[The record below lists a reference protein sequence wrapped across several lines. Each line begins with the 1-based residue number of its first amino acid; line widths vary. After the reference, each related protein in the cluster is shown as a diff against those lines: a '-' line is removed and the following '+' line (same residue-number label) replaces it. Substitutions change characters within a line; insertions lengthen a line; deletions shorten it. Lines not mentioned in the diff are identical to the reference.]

1 MIFSGTFI
9 LNESGLFD
17 FDLTFVA
24 EAILFIILALF
35 VTFAFITPITKQL
48 DERAEFINY
57 TLRKSNILLTFGY
70 EKLSECIGLLTQ
82 ETTEMNRQ
90 MKLTRSFTNSHFEEE
105 VGYVQKQ
112 NSKLL
117 SKLKGDLS
125 IKSAYL
131 FSNVTSELIS
141 LTDKFFAKKFQS
153 AS

>member
-1 MIFSGTFI
+1 MISSGTFL
-9 LNESGLFD
+9 LNAGGLFD

-24 EAILFIILALF
+24 ETILFIILALV
-35 VTFAFITPITKQL
+35 VTFAFISPISKQL

-57 TLRKSNILLTFGY
+57 TLRKSTILLTFGY

-82 ETTEMNRQ
+82 EINEMNRQ
-90 MKLTRSFTNSHFEEE
+90 LRLTRNFTNSSFEDE
-105 VGYVQKQ
+105 VASVQKQ
-112 NSKLL
+112 NLKLL

-141 LTDKFFAKKFQS
+141 LTDNFFTKKFKS

>member
-48 DERAEFINY
+48 DERAEFIN

-90 MKLTRSFTNSHFEEE
+90 MKLTRSFTNSHL
-105 VGYVQKQ
+105 K
-112 NSKLL
+112 KLDMF
-117 SKLKGDLS
+117 KTELKTF
-125 IKSAYL
+125 K
-131 FSNVTSELIS
+131 
-141 LTDKFFAKKFQS
+141 
-153 AS
+153 

>member
-57 TLRKSNILLTFGY
+57 TCKSNILLTFGY
-70 EKLSECIGLLTQ
+70 E
-82 ETTEMNRQ
+82 N
-90 MKLTRSFTNSHFEEE
+90 
-105 VGYVQKQ
+105 YQ
-112 NSKLL
+112 NVL
-117 SKLKGDLS
+117 
-125 IKSAYL
+125 
-131 FSNVTSELIS
+131 VC
-141 LTDKFFAKKFQS
+141 
-153 AS
+153 

>member
-90 MKLTRSFTNSHFEEE
+90 MK
-105 VGYVQKQ
+105 
-112 NSKLL
+112 
-117 SKLKGDLS
+117 
-125 IKSAYL
+125 
-131 FSNVTSELIS
+131 
-141 LTDKFFAKKFQS
+141 FA
-153 AS
+153 